1 MKNDMFKL
9 IGFQLNQIRQLSLTL
24 LLLGEERDYIS
35 NNCLEKDRTEHLT
48 ANEEQKEKKWL
59 TKRNEK
65 GNKTEADDKDKTRR
79 WACKPNELIQRIKF
93 ERKMVAQNKK
103 ERENS

>member
-48 ANEEQKEKKWL
+48 ANEEQKEKK
-59 TKRNEK
+59 
-65 GNKTEADDKDKTRR
+65 
-79 WACKPNELIQRIKF
+79 
-93 ERKMVAQNKK
+93 
-103 ERENS
+103 